1 MLAPRALYRPPS
13 RQGEHDVMRILLFC
27 STFLLYLELA
37 ALFVRLFL
45 FLFGLILRLTVSFV
59 IFLKVFQEFRN
70 F

>member
-1 MLAPRALYRPPS
+1 
-13 RQGEHDVMRILLFC
+13 MRILLFC